1 MALQSIP
8 VIIAGID
15 AGLNLFST
23 GKQYFGDNTDYK
35 VLTQLK
41 NIEKAIL
48 GIDLDRSLKR
58 INKELQG
65 EYERDIKN
73 KLALIEDEKSK
84 IKSLENKKDD
94 VKRKIDEDKQILSPD
109 YVDNVEDVRNRIGN
123 NAKSLV
129 EFNKEIKNTKSNIE
143 TEKSKLKSLEESL
156 NKLKTEEQS
165 SQPLRTLD
173 NSLKE
178 ILDGFRTSLDV
189 LNANLEKLIPK
200 NAKADGGIV
209 TRPTFSLVGEAGA
222 EAVIPLKHG
231 SVPVSLNTP
240 FSINGILKHIDS
252 AMGEGKVHSTYEN
265 ISYKETNKRLNSIT
279 ADIGKKCI
287 LNKPKKTYLNY
298 NDDKDYSLVN
308 SLVA

>member
-58 INKELQG
+58 ISKELQDEYG
-65 EYERDIKN
+65 EIITDKNSTKEKLLQKQDSLERLIAGYNFIIKN
-73 KLALIEDEKSK
+73 F
-84 IKSLENKKDD
+84 KDD
-94 VKRKIDEDKQILSPD
+94 KSNYKTLIDENTKKLNKVNTQ
-109 YVDNVEDVRNRIGN
+109 IGN
-123 NAKSLV
+123 I
-129 EFNKEIKNTKSNIE
+129 NKDLQYSNSQLKI
-143 TEKSKLKSLEESL
+143 LKSQE
-156 NKLKTEEQS
+156 NGN
-165 SQPLRTLD
+165 QPLRTLD

-178 ILDGFRTSLDV
+178 VLTRLSSSIDV
-189 LNANLEKLIPK
+189 LNSKLHNKTNMTKGLINIPANTNTEKIKPF
-200 NAKADGGIV
+200 ADGGIV
-209 TRPTFSLVGEAGA
+209 TKPTFSLVGEAGA

-240 FSINGILKHIDS
+240 FQS
-252 AMGEGKVHSTYEN
+252 MEY
-265 ISYKETNKRLNSIT
+265 
-279 ADIGKKCI
+279 
-287 LNKPKKTYLNY
+287 
-298 NDDKDYSLVN
+298 
-308 SLVA
+308 